1 MVKDAQFRRLI
12 MLIKKE
18 KTLAIA
24 ASMAGMDEK
33 TARKYLNAGV
43 LPSQL
48 KTPHDWRTHAD
59 SFEDVWDELVPF
71 LENPGIE
78 GKTLFL
84 YLQRQYPGRFADGQL
99 RTLQRKLKRWRA
111 LEGPGKEVIFP
122 QEHHPGERSSSD
134 FTHMDKL
141 RITIDGKPFDHLI
154 YHFVLPY
161 SNWEAG
167 YICFSESFESLSE
180 GLQNAFWELGGVT
193 KKHRTD
199 NLSAAVYIDLSE
211 KRFTPRY
218 RALLSHY
225 KVEGET
231 INAGCPGENGDAEQ
245 SHHRFKKSVEQA
257 LLLRSSRDFASL
269 KDYES
274 FLRNIFRQLNINR
287 NDRFQEELKHLRR
300 LPEYR
305 LDDFKILKVKV
316 GRSSTISVCQ
326 NVYSVHNRLI
336 GENVTVRL
344 YSNHLE
350 VWYAQRM
357 VEQLPRLRGKSQHH
371 IEYRHIIDWLVRKPG
386 AFVNYRYRD
395 DLFPTVHFRMVYDYL
410 SEKRPASASREYL
423 EILHLASRESEWK
436 VDQAIQGLFACEREL
451 SLDEVRKL
459 VESIGNSCEL
469 KEVQVRQT
477 NLSDYNRL
485 YSAFSHEAIDGNCY
499 Q

>member
-1 MVKDAQFRRLI
+1 MVKDAQFRRLM

-24 ASMAGMDEK
+24 ADKSGMDEK
-33 TARKYLNAGV
+33 TARKYLKGGK

-48 KTPHDWRTHAD
+48 KTPHTWRTRTD
-59 SFEDVWDELVPF
+59 PFEDVWEEIVPF

-84 YLQRQYPGRFADGQL
+84 YMQRTYPGRFPDGQL

-141 RITIDGKPFDHLI
+141 GITLAGQDFKHLI

-161 SNWEAG
+161 SNWETG

-180 GLQNAFWELGGVT
+180 GFQNAFWELGGVT

-199 NLSAAVYIDLSE
+199 NLTAAVYIDLSG
-211 KRFTPRY
+211 KQFTPRY
-218 RALLSHY
+218 RALLKHY
-225 KVEGET
+225 KLEGEA

-245 SHHRFKKSVEQA
+245 SHNQLKKSVNQA
-257 LLLRSSRDFASL
+257 LILRGSRDFASL
-269 KDYES
+269 RDYKS
-274 FLRNIFRQLNINR
+274 FLRQIFNQLNVNR
-287 NDRFQEELKHLRR
+287 KDKFREELKHLRR
-300 LPEYR
+300 LPDYR
-305 LDDFKILKVKV
+305 LDDFKTLKVKV
-316 GRSSTISVCQ
+316 GRSSTISVCK

-336 GENVTVRL
+336 GENVIVRL
-344 YSNHLE
+344 YSSHLE

-357 VEQLPRLRGKSQHH
+357 VEQLPRLRGKSRHH
-371 IEYRHIIDWLVRKPG
+371 IEYRHIIEWLVRKPG
-386 AFVNYRYRD
+386 AFANYRYRD
-395 DLFPTVHFRMVYDYL
+395 DLFPTIHFRMAYDYL
-410 SEKRPASASREYL
+410 RDKRPARASREYL
-423 EILHLASRESEWK
+423 EILHLASRENEWQ
-436 VDQAIQGLFACEREL
+436 VDQAIQALFACEKEL
-451 SLDEVRKL
+451 SFDEVKKL
-459 VESIGNSCEL
+459 VDTTGNTYEL
-469 KEVQVRQT
+469 KDIQIRQT

-485 YSAFSHEAIDGNCY
+485 YSAFSQEAIDGSCY